1 MPELREVVEFLVGIS
16 VLITAVANY
25 LIINKLWKRKHL
37 KDVAESISI
46 SAAFLG
52 IATSAPLLLHF
63 YLNSDAQPFLQKAI
77 GIITGIL
84 FVLIG
89 SGFWV
94 KENRGLGLGNLVR
107 RALSLER
114 KESSYLIRAMTH
126 PKGAEH
132 IIRILVLVSRID
144 RHVHADEVRLIREF
158 ASRWHLDMPDLESGD
173 VQEDGTEIEV
183 RDAVSEYLAL
193 SPPHE
198 QAAQLIDVL
207 NLFVRADET
216 VTREE
221 RIVLEELT
229 GLIEEYLSEEA
240 GEPPRYEVVI
250 VPQSADQ
257 FEAAEALFPKAEIKT
272 SRGGRVISVGT
283 FFSHDYAEAVC
294 QRYIAL
300 GLFTAQVTG

>member
-1 MPELREVVEFLVGIS
+1 MPQLREVVEFLVGIS
-16 VLITAVANY
+16 VLITAIANY

-52 IATSAPLLLHF
+52 IATAAPLLLHF
-63 YLNSDAQPFLQKAI
+63 YMNADTQPFLQKAI
-77 GIITGIL
+77 GIITGII

-89 SGFWV
+89 SGLWV
-94 KENRGLGLGNLVR
+94 KENRGLGLGDLVR

-126 PKGAEH
+126 PKGAEQIIH
-132 IIRILVLVSRID
+132 ILELVARLD
-144 RHVHADEVRLIREF
+144 RHVHVDEAALIREF
-158 ASRWHLDMPDLESGD
+158 AERWHLDIPDLTTGD
-173 VQEDGTEIEV
+173 VEDDGTEIAV
-183 RDAVSEYLAL
+183 RDAMSDYLSL
-193 SPPHE
+193 CPPQE
-198 QAAQLIDVL
+198 QASQLVDIL
-207 NLFVRADET
+207 SLFVRADEK
-216 VTREE
+216 VSREE

-229 GLIEEYLSEEA
+229 GLIEAYLSEGA

-250 VPQSADQ
+250 VPQSAEQ
-257 FEAAEALFPKAEIKT
+257 FEAAESLFPRAEIKT
-272 SRGGRVISVGT
+272 RRGGRVISVGT

>member
-16 VLITAVANY
+16 VVITAIANY

-63 YLNSDAQPFLQKAI
+63 YLNADAQPFLQKAI
-77 GIITGIL
+77 GIITGII

-89 SGFWV
+89 SGLWV
-94 KENRGLGLGNLVR
+94 KENRGLGLGDLVR

-126 PKGAEH
+126 PKGAEQIIH
-132 IIRILVLVSRID
+132 ILELVARLD
-144 RHVHADEVRLIREF
+144 RHVHVDEAALIRQF
-158 ASRWHLDMPDLESGD
+158 AERWHLDSPDLTTGD
-173 VQEDGTEIEV
+173 VEEDGTEIAV
-183 RDAVSEYLAL
+183 RDAMAEYLSL

-207 NLFVRADET
+207 NLFVRADDK
-216 VTREE
+216 VSREE

-229 GLIEEYLSEEA
+229 GLIEEYLSEDAVEA
-240 GEPPRYEVVI
+240 PRFEVVI
-250 VPQSADQ
+250 VPQSEEQ
-257 FEAAEALFPKAEIKT
+257 FEAAESLFPKAEIKT
-272 SRGGRVISVGT
+272 RRGGRVISVGT

>member
-1 MPELREVVEFLVGIS
+1 MPELREIVRFLVGIS

-52 IATSAPLLLHF
+52 IATSFPLLLHF
-63 YLNSDAQPFLQKAI
+63 YLNADTQPFLQKAI
-77 GIITGIL
+77 GIITGII

-89 SGFWV
+89 SGLWV
-94 KENRGLGLGNLVR
+94 KENRGLRLGDLVR

-126 PKGAEH
+126 PKGAEQIIH
-132 IIRILVLVSRID
+132 ILELVARLDHHI
-144 RHVHADEVRLIREF
+144 HEDEVALIRRF
-158 ASRWHLDMPDLESGD
+158 ADRWHLEIPEIMAGD
-173 VQEDGTEIEV
+173 VQEEGTEIEV
-183 RDAVSEYLAL
+183 RDAMADYLAL

-198 QAAQLIDVL
+198 QVTQLIDVL
-207 NLFVRADET
+207 NLFVRADQT
-216 VTREE
+216 VSREE

-229 GLIEEYLSEEA
+229 GLMEEYLSEDA
-240 GEPPRYEVVI
+240 GEPPRFEVVI
-250 VPQSADQ
+250 VPQSAEQ
-257 FEAAEALFPKAEIKT
+257 FEAAESLFPKAEIKT
-272 SRGGRVISVGT
+272 RRGGRVISVGT

-300 GLFTAQVTG
+300 GLFTAQVDG